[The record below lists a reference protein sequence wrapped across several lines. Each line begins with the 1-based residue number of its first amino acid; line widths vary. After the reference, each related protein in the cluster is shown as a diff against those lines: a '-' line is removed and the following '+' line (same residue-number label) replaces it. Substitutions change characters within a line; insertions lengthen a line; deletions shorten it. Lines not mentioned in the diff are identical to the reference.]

1 MSGAL
6 EEEPKKI
13 PVEQLDDEKRPGVR
27 GLNRRMIVGGAA
39 VALGVFVLAVVFS
52 SSSTDSVDDAYSL
65 EEEAFSEVVAG
76 SRGIDAAE
84 QEAARQAMEKEN
96 EEKRAM
102 RDRLNRLNHLNM
114 PDEQA
119 FAGVSGLESEEIR
132 LLRAALHQ
140 QQVAADNKSLKED
153 VNDPWL
159 RAREEA
165 RSRSAQAYHQ
175 DAFAA
180 SRSTMFAQVSKPGN
194 ESALNTLA
202 GEPVGGGED
211 IRRMQREMLS
221 NAIAQSKTAQT
232 GSNHQMLA
240 FDGRLH
246 RAEEHSGHQ
255 IYRGNPVSSSNP
267 NQLVEAAPNTAQAGT
282 VIRLV
287 LETGVNSDLPGM
299 VKARVQSP
307 VYDTVTGRVVLIP
320 SGAFL
325 LGDYQSQIGYGQER
339 VAVAW
344 QRLILP
350 NGKSLELGGLSG
362 TDLAGQSGL
371 ADQVDNHWGRILA
384 AAGLSSVLASSAA
397 VAAGPQNVLEQSPE
411 QAVLRGFGQDVAR
424 HGTSIV
430 ERQLNVAPTIRIRP
444 GTQIAAVLHQDLRME
459 PYE

>member
-1 MSGAL
+1 MSDIL

-13 PVEQLDDEKRPGVR
+13 PVEQIGDEKQPGVR

-52 SSSTDSVDDAYSL
+52 SSPTDFVDDAYSL
-65 EEEAFSEVVAG
+65 EEEGFTEVVAG
-76 SRGIDAAE
+76 SRGIDDAE
-84 QEAARQAMEKEN
+84 EEAARQAMEKAN
-96 EEKRAM
+96 EEKKAIRG
-102 RDRLNRLNHLNM
+102 HLNM
-114 PDEQA
+114 PDEQV
-119 FAGVSGLESEEIR
+119 FAGVSGLESDEIR
-132 LLRAALHQ
+132 QLRAALHQ
-140 QQVAADNKSLKED
+140 QQVSRGDKSLGD
-153 VNDPWL
+153 DANDPWL

-180 SRSTMFAQVSKPGN
+180 SRSTMFAQVSRPGN
-194 ESALNTLA
+194 ESAL
-202 GEPVGGGED
+202 GGIASESTSGAEE
-211 IRRMQREMLS
+211 IRRMQREMLAS
-221 NAIAQSKTAQT
+221 AIAQTQSAQT
-232 GSNHQMLA
+232 GNNQMLA
-240 FDGRLH
+240 FDGRLNKT
-246 RAEEHSGHQ
+246 EEPLAPQ
-255 IYRGNPVSSSNP
+255 IYRGNPVPSSNP

-307 VYDTVTGRVVLIP
+307 VYDTVTGSVVLIP

-325 LGDYQSQIGYGQER
+325 IGDYQSQIGYGQER

-371 ADQVDNHWGRILA
+371 SDEVDNHWGRILA

-411 QAVLRGFGQDVAR
+411 QAALRGFGQDVAK
-424 HGTSIV
+424 HGNSMV

-444 GTQIAAVLHQDLRME
+444 GTQIAAILHQDLRME

>member
-1 MSGAL
+1 MSDIL

-13 PVEQLDDEKRPGVR
+13 PAEQIGDEKQPGVR

-52 SSSTDSVDDAYSL
+52 SSPTDSVDDAYSL
-65 EEEAFSEVVAG
+65 EEEGFTEVVAG
-76 SRGIDAAE
+76 SRGIDDAE
-84 QEAARQAMEKEN
+84 EEAARQAMEKAN
-96 EEKRAM
+96 EEKKAM
-102 RDRLNRLNHLNM
+102 RGHLNM
-114 PDEQA
+114 PDEQV
-119 FAGVSGLESEEIR
+119 FAGVSDLESDEIR
-132 LLRAALHQ
+132 QLRAALHQ
-140 QQVAADNKSLKED
+140 QQVSRGDKSLGED
-153 VNDPWL
+153 VNDPWV

-180 SRSTMFAQVSKPGN
+180 SRSTMFAQVSRPGN
-194 ESALNTLA
+194 ESALSGFA
-202 GEPVGGGED
+202 GESMGGAED
-211 IRRMQREMLS
+211 IRRMQREMLAS
-221 NAIAQSKTAQT
+221 AIAQTQSAQT
-232 GSNHQMLA
+232 GSNQMLA
-240 FDGRLH
+240 FDGRLNKT
-246 RAEEHSGHQ
+246 EESLASQ
-255 IYRGNPVSSSNP
+255 IYRGNPVPSSNP

-307 VYDTVTGRVVLIP
+307 VYDTVSGSVVLIP

-325 LGDYQSQIGYGQER
+325 IGDYQSQIGYGQER

-350 NGKSLELGGLSG
+350 NGKSLELGGLFG

-371 ADQVDNHWGRILA
+371 SDEVDNHWGRILA

-397 VAAGPQNVLEQSPE
+397 VAAGTQNVLEQSPE
-411 QAVLRGFGQDVAR
+411 QAALRGFGQDVAK

-444 GTQIAAVLHQDLRME
+444 GTQIAAILHQDLRME